1 MADEPFCPDEKYS
14 STSLISVLCR
24 LRIST
29 ASRSIEE
36 AIIDRHENH
45 EACLSRGITCVEIVS
60 GFSPIFE
67 ATYVSTEGSIFAI
80 ERPIVPLFLTCG
92 SPIPSA
98 KEASEGIVFLISFE
112 LVSELRAH
120 VLLLTSLFQKLKLR
134 MRHE

>member
-45 EACLSRGITCVEIVS
+45 EACLSRGITCVEIIS
-60 GFSPIFE
+60 GFNPIFE
-67 ATYVSTEGSIFAI
+67 ATYVSTEGPIFAN
-80 ERPIVPLFLTCG
+80 VPTA
-92 SPIPSA
+92 PEIA
-98 KEASEGIVFLISFE
+98 QTEIS
-112 LVSELRAH
+112 
-120 VLLLTSLFQKLKLR
+120 SLALDSLS
-134 MRHE
+134 